1 MPRSDLACCA
11 EFAALRGPAEP
22 RTPVSDGSHL
32 TSSFFRFNTTNPSH
46 LLAITHMVL
55 SNFQQGPNI
64 GSYAAREYL
73 MKADLRTIR
82 CPGLILSDASD
93 MLHPMAQRARKLRP
107 DFEYVEF
114 SNASASGAELQ
125 LAMEQ
130 KRWAGVLG
138 KFLKTLVK

>member
-82 CPGLILSDASD
+82 CPGQCRLC
-93 MLHPMAQRARKLRP
+93 RRKRQENRTVFTRTCDSIAPSTYTSP
-107 DFEYVEF
+107 DE
-114 SNASASGAELQ
+114 GA
-125 LAMEQ
+125 
-130 KRWAGVLG
+130 
-138 KFLKTLVK
+138 